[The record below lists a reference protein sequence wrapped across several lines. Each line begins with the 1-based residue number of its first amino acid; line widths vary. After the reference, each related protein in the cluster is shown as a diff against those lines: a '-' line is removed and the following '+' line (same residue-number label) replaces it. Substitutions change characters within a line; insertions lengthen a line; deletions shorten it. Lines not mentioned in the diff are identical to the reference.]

1 MAEEIEAQSQTIHD
15 SSGNTIAEQL
25 EETEKQSHK
34 IDRKK
39 RSAWQEAAWI
49 FVLSRLVIVLLSYI
63 GTDMFPR
70 NGETSAHNC
79 AAVEKHRHTIVPLIS
94 ILVYSPGIIGMQ
106 YPTSIS
112 PIMVTGSPE
121 ILFSSLS
128 GLCLSTALE
137 LHLARLP
144 LPIILQV
151 SFFQIYAST
160 SCLSSSTTCST
171 MILGH
176 R

>member
-1 MAEEIEAQSQTIHD
+1 H
-15 SSGNTIAEQL
+15 G
-25 EETEKQSHK
+25 
-34 IDRKK
+34 KK
-39 RSAWQEAAWI
+39 PRGFLCSAAW
-49 FVLSRLVIVLLSYI
+49 LSSFLATYVPLC
-63 GTDMFPR
+63 FP
-70 NGETSAHNC
+70 SA
-79 AAVEKHRHTIVPLIS
+79 EKHRHTIVPLIS
-94 ILVYSPGIIGMQ
+94 ILVYSPGIIGIQ

-112 PIMVTGSPE
+112 PIMVTGSRA
-121 ILFSSLS
+121 ILSSSRS
-128 GLCLSTALE
+128 GLRLNTALE

>member
-25 EETEKQSHK
+25 EETEKQSRK

-63 GTDMFPR
+63 GTGMFPR
-70 NGETSAHNC
+70 SGETSAHNC
-79 AAVEKHRHTIVPLIS
+79 ALDINSCLLAWYHWDAIS
-94 ILVYSPGIIGMQ
+94 YVNIA
-106 YPTSIS
+106 
-112 PIMVTGSPE
+112 IMVTGSPE
-121 ILFSSLS
+121 ILFSSRS